1 MKTFLLLPFNDG
13 KLWYWGMNTDTEII
27 WYPSVEPIRMNK
39 ENDWNSC
46 ISKLNEKL
54 ENFL

>member
-13 KLWYWGMNTDTEII
+13 KLWYWGMNTDTDII
-27 WYPSVEPIRMNK
+27 WYPSIEPIRMNK